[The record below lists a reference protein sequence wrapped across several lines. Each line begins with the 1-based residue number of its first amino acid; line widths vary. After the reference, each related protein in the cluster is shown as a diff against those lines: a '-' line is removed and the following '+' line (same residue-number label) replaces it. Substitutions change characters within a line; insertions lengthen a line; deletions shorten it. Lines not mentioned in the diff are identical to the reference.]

1 MLRHVALVFAISF
14 SSVSILGIC
23 GAADI
28 ADFGK
33 EPIGK
38 VPSFKKPGENAL
50 LEASADLSESLR
62 PLNKLLSQS
71 ASGVDWRSYLDWSAL
86 ETQAHAGKKLDVSV
100 LLKLYRR
107 FNADENG
114 LEMYQFVTVRRALA
128 AAIEVT
134 VAAKNDQASETYTK
148 RIK

>member
-1 MLRHVALVFAISF
+1 MLRHVAAVFVFSF
-14 SSVSILGIC
+14 SSISFFGIC

-86 ETQAHAGKKLDVSV
+86 ETQAHAGKNLDVSV
-100 LLKLYRR
+100 LLIDDLMRMKMDWKCINLSRC
-107 FNADENG
+107 DER
-114 LEMYQFVTVRRALA
+114 LLQQL
-128 AAIEVT
+128 
-134 VAAKNDQASETYTK
+134 KSP
-148 RIK
+148 